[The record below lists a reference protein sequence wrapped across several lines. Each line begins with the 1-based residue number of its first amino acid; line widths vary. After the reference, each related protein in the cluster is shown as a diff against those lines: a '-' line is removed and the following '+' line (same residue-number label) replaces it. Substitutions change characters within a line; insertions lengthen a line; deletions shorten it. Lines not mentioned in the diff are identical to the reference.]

1 MVMAEFEAVDLPVP
15 AERGRAFAW
24 LPMTLFRPVRAMRA
38 VGSETRPVW
47 LIPLLLLSAL
57 TLISVFV
64 TGPLMQEAIRSGV
77 AEPPDFQYM
86 SPEQQQQ
93 YMQAQEIAAGPATT
107 YTFPAVGRLVSLW
120 FGWFLLG
127 GILHLVL
134 TLLGSRSNNT
144 SAFNLAAWSSLPFA
158 IRLIVQIGAMLVT
171 HRLIDSPGLSG
182 FLAEDAKGWLAFA
195 RSLLA
200 MVDLYWLW
208 QFALL
213 WIGASLTAGL
223 TRRKAFAGV
232 LITILLMLVLGAL
245 PGFALAQ
252 LSGLNVNQPFFFMF

>member
-1 MVMAEFEAVDLPVP
+1 MAETEVFDLPIP
-15 AERGRAFAW
+15 AERSRILSW
-24 LPMTLFRPVRAMRA
+24 ILMTLFRPVRAMRA
-38 VGSETRPVW
+38 IGNETRAVW
-47 LIPLLLLSAL
+47 LTPLLLLSVL
-57 TLISVFV
+57 TLVSVFV
-64 TGPLMQEAIRSGV
+64 TGPLMQAAIRSGV
-77 AEPPDFQYM
+77 AEPPNFQYM

-127 GILHLVL
+127 GVLHLVL

-144 SAFNLAAWSSLPFA
+144 TAFNLAAWSSLPFA
-158 IRLIVQIGAMLVT
+158 LRLIVQISAMLAT
-171 HRLIDSPGLSG
+171 QRLIDSPGLSG
-182 FLAEDAKGWLAFA
+182 FLAEDAGGALGFA
-195 RSLLA
+195 RSMLA
-200 MVDLYWLW
+200 MVDLYWIW

-213 WIGASLTAGL
+213 WIGAVLTAGL

-232 LITILLMLVLGAL
+232 LITILLLLVIGAV

-252 LSGLNVNQPFFFMF
+252 LGGMSVDQPFFFFF